1 MSVTIELPTEI
12 EDQLRAAA
20 ARRGQDA
27 AAFVRAVVE
36 DKLRDEPR
44 GDAATAAEPLARMLA
59 GLTGVVHSQ
68 QGRGGS
74 RLSESTGA
82 DMARDLAEKQQQGRL

>member
-1 MSVTIELPTEI
+1 MSVTIELPVEM
-12 EDQLRAAA
+12 EEQLRAAA

-27 AAFVRAVVE
+27 ATFVRAVVE
-36 DKLRDEPR
+36 DKLREEPQTNTSQSL
-44 GDAATAAEPLARMLA
+44 DKMLA

-82 DMARDLAEKQQQGRL
+82 DMARDLAEKHQQGHL